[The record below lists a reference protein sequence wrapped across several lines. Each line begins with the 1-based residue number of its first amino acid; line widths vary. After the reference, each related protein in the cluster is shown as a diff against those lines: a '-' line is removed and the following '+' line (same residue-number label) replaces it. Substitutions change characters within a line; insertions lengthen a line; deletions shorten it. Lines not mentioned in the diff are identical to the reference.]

1 MHRNFVVSL
10 FFFVAI
16 KIFAQDT
23 QISVLDSKI
32 SIQFDDVT
40 LPTALRQLNRDAN
53 LNFSY
58 NSNIIPRD
66 TRISENYVNVSLK
79 SLLDDLL
86 SKGNLYYRE
95 VQGTI
100 IILKRIYSER
110 KVEGQVIDMETQEPL
125 PFANVFI
132 DNSTLGVATDL
143 QGNFTIENIPDIGFN
158 LVVSYVGYESK
169 TIPFNYKH
177 DVENRR
183 FIVEMKIDPIAL
195 ESIQVFGKSR
205 KRSRDDRQLYRRF
218 EDEFL
223 GRSDNASNCVIVNP
237 EVLEFEI
244 LDSLNNYKVTSE
256 DMLYV
261 ENKALGFRIGYLLE
275 EFRFENGLKMNI
287 GKAQFKELE
296 PKSRKQYRSW
306 EEARQKAYY
315 GSVQHFLNALITGKL
330 DEQGFKVNVINYDS
344 VTSEYTAP
352 LNPAP
357 VSEILRVDMTDKE
370 YLYTLKAE
378 QNIEVTYTGEYED
391 DDYKKLYRSLS
402 KSGNYKYTD
411 KKARTSIVFSDG
423 QSLTSYQ
430 VFGIS
435 LEDVELF
442 QKSIIF
448 FNQLETP
455 ISFPGQFLQ
464 PRDVT
469 FGGWWRWGAFS
480 DLLPLNY
487 RPN

>member
-1 MHRNFVVSL
+1 MHRNFVVSI

-16 KIFAQDT
+16 KLFAQDT
-23 QISVLDSKI
+23 QLSVLDNKI
-32 SIQFDDVT
+32 TIQFDDVT

-66 TRISENYVNVSLK
+66 TRITENYENVSLRF
-79 SLLDDLL
+79 LLDDLL

-95 VQGTI
+95 IQGTI

-110 KVEGQVIDMETQEPL
+110 KIEGRVIDEETQEPL

-223 GRSDNASNCVIVNP
+223 GRSDNAKNCLIVNP

-244 LDSLNNYKVTSE
+244 LDSLNNYKVTAE

-261 ENKALGFRIGYLLE
+261 ENRALGFRIGYLLE

-296 PKSRKQYRSW
+296 PKSRRQYRDW
-306 EEARQKAYY
+306 EEARERAYK

-330 DEQGFKVNVINYDS
+330 DEQGF
-344 VTSEYTAP
+344 
-352 LNPAP
+352 
-357 VSEILRVDMTDKE
+357 
-370 YLYTLKAE
+370 
-378 QNIEVTYTGEYED
+378 
-391 DDYKKLYRSLS
+391 
-402 KSGNYKYTD
+402 
-411 KKARTSIVFSDG
+411 
-423 QSLTSYQ
+423 
-430 VFGIS
+430 
-435 LEDVELF
+435 
-442 QKSIIF
+442 
-448 FNQLETP
+448 
-455 ISFPGQFLQ
+455 
-464 PRDVT
+464 
-469 FGGWWRWGAFS
+469 
-480 DLLPLNY
+480 
-487 RPN
+487 